1 MCFSA
6 FSLSRPRWHA
16 VRATHIPRRP
26 KKKPLRGKK
35 TTPIACRIKS
45 CSWTGAGGGMAVM
58 EPLPRKNSASCA
70 GAIFCARTFNVL
82 SDSGIQPGG
91 AGAKY
96 CAPTFNAL
104 SDCEVRRDYMAVAC
118 PYLRLVIVWG
128 CVLNERAVKILGKFF
143 GEKLHK

>member
-1 MCFSA
+1 MMLSGMEENKKSA
-6 FSLSRPRWHA
+6 SP
-16 VRATHIPRRP
+16 
-26 KKKPLRGKK
+26 KK

-45 CSWTGAGGGMAVM
+45 CSWTGAGGAMAVM
-58 EPLPRKNSASCA
+58 EPLPRKDSASCA

-104 SDCEVRRDYMAVAC
+104 SDSEVRRDYMAEAC
-118 PYLRLVIVWG
+118 TYLPY
-128 CVLNERAVKILGKFF
+128 NAVVFLW
-143 GEKLHK
+143 